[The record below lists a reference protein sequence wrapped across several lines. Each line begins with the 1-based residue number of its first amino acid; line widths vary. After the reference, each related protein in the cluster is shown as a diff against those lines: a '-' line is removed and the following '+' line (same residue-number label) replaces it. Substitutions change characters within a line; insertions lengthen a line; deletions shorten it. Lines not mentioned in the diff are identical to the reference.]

1 MWSNFLIEEHFEL
14 LKEKAEKLK
23 ALINEAHKLLN
34 DKGTT
39 QIVPIII
46 GANDKTIKIAEQ
58 LQSKGFYIL
67 PVRPPTVP
75 VNTSRL
81 RLSLTAD
88 ITINEFKTVI
98 DTVKEAI

>member
-1 MWSNFLIEEHFEL
+1 M
-14 LKEKAEKLK
+14 
-23 ALINEAHKLLN
+23 
-34 DKGTT
+34 
-39 QIVPIII
+39 II
-46 GANDKTIKIAEQ
+46 GENEKTVKIAEE

-88 ITINEFKTVI
+88 ITFEEFKNVI
-98 DTVKEAI
+98 DIVNGAI

>member
-1 MWSNFLIEEHFEL
+1 MWSNFLLEEKFQL
-14 LKEKAEKLK
+14 LKEKAKKLK
-23 ALINEAHKLLN
+23 VLINEAHKFLDDN
-34 DKGTT
+34 GTT

-46 GANDKTIKIAEQ
+46 GENDKTIKIAQQ

-88 ITINEFKTVI
+88 ITLDEFKTVI
-98 DTVKEAI
+98 NTAA